1 MVVGWSDFAIGF
13 APATEEGRE
22 PDGVAA
28 GQCATHPQQT
38 KHFQRGSAT
47 VLCTT
52 VNFRAVFIAQHFC
65 GAAAQMA
72 AKEGAKM
79 ARRALILAARQ
90 GAETVGSRCL
100 FEVNMRVAQFWCAA
114 VDMRQRR

>member
-1 MVVGWSDFAIGF
+1 MVVGVSDFAMGGSLVQS
-13 APATEEGRE
+13 EDRE

-52 VNFRAVFIAQHFC
+52 VNFGALFIAQHFC
-65 GAAAQMA
+65 RAAA
-72 AKEGAKM
+72 KGRFDGPEG
-79 ARRALILAARQ
+79 RPGVRQ
-90 GAETVGSRCL
+90 FRTLESRPSGGRIDLNAPWSKC
-100 FEVNMRVAQFWCAA
+100 
-114 VDMRQRR
+114 

>member
-1 MVVGWSDFAIGF
+1 MVVGVSDFAMR
-13 APATEEGRE
+13 ASPVQTWDRE

-52 VNFRAVFIAQHFC
+52 VNLRAVFIAQHFC
-65 GAAAQMA
+65 GAAAQRP
-72 AKEGAKM
+72 AKYRGLLPAGAIPG
-79 ARRALILAARQ
+79 ARWGDHRIGESGAQRAIAP
-90 GAETVGSRCL
+90 E
-100 FEVNMRVAQFWCAA
+100 
-114 VDMRQRR
+114 